1 VEKPWIYVDTS
12 AFLKL
17 FIRERGSDRMRRLV
31 KKHRLLSSAV
41 LAVEGSSAL
50 ARRKRDGDIGGPD
63 FDRVLTRLRES
74 LLSVEAVRVTDEVLQ
89 IAGDIVLRTPAR
101 TMDALHIASAH
112 VFQNGTGIVV
122 TVVTADKKQR
132 DAAVQEGLKVVLV
145 G

>member
-1 VEKPWIYVDTS
+1 
-12 AFLKL
+12 
-17 FIRERGSDRMRRLV
+17 
-31 KKHRLLSSAV
+31 
-41 LAVEGSSAL
+41 
-50 ARRKRDGDIGGPD
+50 
-63 FDRVLTRLRES
+63 VLTRLRES